1 MITKKAMNALKL
13 RIRTKKS
20 DSAFVYFTLEANEGL
35 TAYRT
40 LPHQIGDDYR
50 DMELLFSVDAEKD
63 VKSLIEDLGQRMWI
77 EILKT

>member
-1 MITKKAMNALKL
+1 MRALKL

-40 LPHQIGDDYR
+40 LPHCEGDGFR
-50 DMELLFSVDAEKD
+50 DVELLFAEDSESD
-63 VKSLIEDLGQRMWI
+63 VKSLIADLGQKMWI
-77 EILKT
+77 EILES